1 MILSI
6 SATEKYGRTASIYLL
21 AAVLTALFGAV
32 YEAFSHGVYSYRMI
46 YAFAFPLIAGALP
59 FQIWSW
65 RPAKHTPPLL
75 CRQMYHCGVAT
86 LTVGSIVEGILDI
99 YGTTNAL
106 TGYYWLLGG
115 VLLIAAVTAFSIS
128 LMRNA

>member
-1 MILSI
+1 MSI
-6 SATEKYGRTASIYLL
+6 SVTEKHGRTATIYLL
-21 AAVLTALFGAV
+21 ATVLTALFGAV
-32 YEAFSHGVYSYRMI
+32 YEKYSHEVYSYWMI
-46 YAFAFPLIAGALP
+46 YAFAFPLVAGAVP
-59 FQIWSW
+59 FQMLSL
-65 RPAKHTPPLL
+65 RPVKHDPPLP

-106 TGYYWLLGG
+106 TGCYWLLGG